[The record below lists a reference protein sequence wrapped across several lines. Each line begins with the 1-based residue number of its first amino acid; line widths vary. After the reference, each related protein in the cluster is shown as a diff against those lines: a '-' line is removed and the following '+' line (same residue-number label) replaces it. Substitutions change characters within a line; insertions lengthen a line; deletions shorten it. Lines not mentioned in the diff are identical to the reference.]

1 MADNYTIR
9 PLFVNEWEEAMR
21 LAWDTFL
28 LFEAPDY
35 SMEGINAFKTFI
47 NDPILKQMFTE
58 GRYRTLAA
66 FQNGLMIGFLG
77 VRNETHISL
86 LFVDRDYHK
95 RGIAAALLKR
105 MFAMTYKEYGKRE
118 MTVNSSPYA
127 VDFYH
132 RIGFTD
138 TDFVQTTDG
147 ITYTPMIIRF

>member
-1 MADNYTIR
+1 
-9 PLFVNEWEEAMR
+9 MR

-77 VRNETHISL
+77 VRN
-86 LFVDRDYHK
+86 K

-105 MFAMTYKEYGKRE
+105 MFAMTYKEYGKME